1 MDSLFALSTQVRAS
15 RARHGAAGMLVSLAA
30 LCAAGAA
37 ASGQQAPT
45 KLLDASLL
53 HPPAGARVAIIEF
66 QDLQCPVCS
75 TTNPTV
81 EAAAATYKIPL
92 VRHDLLIPS
101 HNWSRNA
108 AINARWFDLKSKAL
122 GSEYRDQVYLNQRSI
137 TDPGVLSEF
146 TVRFAK
152 SHNIDPPQVVDP
164 DGKLYAEVDADNA
177 LGVHAGID
185 HTPSIW
191 IVTAGSKGAPYTE
204 VLDPMTQLYTTI
216 DQALKDTR
224 AAGK

>member
-1 MDSLFALSTQVRAS
+1 MDRLFPPLAQMRAF
-15 RARHGAAGMLVSLAA
+15 RAARGAAGALLSLAA

-37 ASGQQAPT
+37 SNAQQAPT

-53 HPPAGARVAIIEF
+53 HPPAGARVAIVEF

-108 AINARWFDLKSKAL
+108 AINARWFDLKNKTL
-122 GSEYRDQVYLNQRSI
+122 GDEYRAQVFLNQRSI

-191 IVTAGSKGAPYTE
+191 IVTTGSKGAPYIE
-204 VLDPMTQLYTTI
+204 VLNPMTDLYTTI
-216 DQALKDTR
+216 DEALKDTR
-224 AAGK
+224 AAQK